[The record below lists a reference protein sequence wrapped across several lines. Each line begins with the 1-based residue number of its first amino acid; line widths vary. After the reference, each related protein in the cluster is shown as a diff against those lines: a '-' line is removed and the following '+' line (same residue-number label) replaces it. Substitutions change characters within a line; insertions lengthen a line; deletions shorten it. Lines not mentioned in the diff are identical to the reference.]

1 MAMRTPKYQ
10 LIEQE
15 LREEILS
22 GRFESGDLFYSEAE
36 LIRRF
41 DVSSITIVRAIRDL
55 VSLGYL
61 VRRQGKGTFVS
72 RARKRQLVEFSDIE
86 VFSSRDVEEQIEVL
100 RCEPGD
106 DPEVRA
112 TLGLTSDEGYHEI
125 VRRRTVNDT
134 PFIVQYS
141 HIPSALIKED
151 TGPAYYTSIYER
163 LREDHGLHLF
173 EEPSVEV
180 DDIVFPAPAHVARA
194 LRLAGNVP
202 CMRQHKITTLRSG
215 QVVEDIVS
223 YKRWDFCKFEI
234 SAPGAKVPA
243 SS

>member
-86 VFSSRDVEEQIEVL
+86 VFSDRDVEEQIEVV
-100 RCEPGD
+100 RCVPGD

-112 TLGLTSDEGYHEI
+112 RLKLAEGEGYHEI
-125 VRRRTVNDT
+125 VRIRAVNGT

-141 HIPSALIKED
+141 HIPSSLIKPEA
-151 TGPAYYTSIYER
+151 GPSYYASIYER
-163 LREDHGLHLF
+163 LRQDHGLHLF
-173 EEPSVEV
+173 DEPSVEV
-180 DDIVFPAPAHVARA
+180 DDIVFPAPAHVMRA
-194 LRLAGNVP
+194 LCLVGDVP
-202 CMRQHKITTLRSG
+202 CMRQHKVTTLRTG

-243 SS
+243 GA